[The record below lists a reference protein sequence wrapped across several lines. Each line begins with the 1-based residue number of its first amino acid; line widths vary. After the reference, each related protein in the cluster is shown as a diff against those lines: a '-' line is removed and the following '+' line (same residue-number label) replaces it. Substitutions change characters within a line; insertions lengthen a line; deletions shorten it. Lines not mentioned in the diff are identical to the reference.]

1 LRGVGNRV
9 RFPFALWAVLLSTAG
24 CPAGCGQRPA
34 LSPRRASPALSPPSP
49 REPFLYLYGC
59 DPYFD
64 RVDMTASQAA
74 GTWAL
79 DKLVPDLVLP
89 VSHTDGCAIHSPV
102 FEPLSGRMF
111 VAAPQTSSEN
121 AAGQR
126 FDSIVGF
133 QLPSFQ
139 VTDVIGANWSLEDP
153 VSILVTDDSR
163 LLASNFREDAWP
175 GVGNGYIISTD
186 ISRPGQARRLDK
198 TDGVSFSLDARY
210 KDGIIWDGIRA
221 VQFQNGR
228 PTQQTIDLD
237 ELWARPLGAP
247 LLPFVTPISPVV
259 DKPFVVNWF
268 LGGYNNRVLFILEG
282 VRATPM
288 TFVLGTIAPLSV
300 RVITFKVSGP
310 AYPYLIA
317 EGHRILI
324 IERSNGEDT
333 GRLIT
338 IDADTGAVR
347 KDWHVGELQLPPVYY
362 LCAKDDLL
370 LFGSGKSL
378 LLVREGSSK
387 VTTVRVPREIDT
399 YARCLFATR

>member
-1 LRGVGNRV
+1 MHAVGVRLRFSFV
-9 RFPFALWAVLLSTAG
+9 LWGVLLAAAG
-24 CPAGCGQRPA
+24 CPVRSEQRAAP
-34 LSPRRASPALSPPSP
+34 ASPLAVPGPSVPPSS
-49 REPFLYLYGC
+49 ETFLYLYGC

-64 RVDMTASQAA
+64 RVDMTTSRAV

-102 FEPLSGRMF
+102 FEARSGRMF
-111 VAAPQTSSEN
+111 VAAPQTSSQN
-121 AAGQR
+121 AAGHR

-139 VTDVIGANWSLEDP
+139 VTDVIGAGWSLEDP

-175 GVGNGYIISTD
+175 GVGNGYIISAD

-221 VQFQNGR
+221 VQFEHGR
-228 PTQQTIDLD
+228 PAQQTIDLND
-237 ELWARPLGAP
+237 LWAKPPGTPLRPFLVP
-247 LLPFVTPISPVV
+247 VSPVV
-259 DKPFVVNWF
+259 TKPFLLDWF
-268 LGGYNNRVLFILEG
+268 LGSYDNHTLFVLEDE
-282 VRATPM
+282 ATL
-288 TFVLGTIAPLSV
+288 TLVLGTIVPPSV
-300 RVITFKVSGP
+300 RVIKTNLVGSTSSH
-310 AYPYLIA
+310 LIA

-324 IERSNGEDT
+324 IERSNEEDT

-338 IDADTGAVR
+338 IDSDTGAVR
-347 KDWHVGELQLPPVYY
+347 KDWHVGEIQLPPVYY

-378 LLVREGSSK
+378 FIVREGSSK
-387 VTTVRVPREIDT
+387 VTTVRVPRELDT